1 MDLRGTSL
9 STGHFTTIFNMEDWI
24 KACSDQHKNCRPP
37 NEDSHFLPS
46 RLLYVGDLIHP
57 CLRLVE
63 TARRPGAARLPSHT
77 EYIALSHCW
86 GGAIAC
92 RLLTTNYASYIND
105 IDKRTLPANFQD
117 AISLTRN
124 LGLVFIWIDS
134 LCIIQD
140 SPSDWAHE
148 SPMMGKVF
156 ASASCVVAATAS
168 ANSAG
173 GCFRTRDPK
182 STDANSRLLMS
193 SSQLRCYVTS
203 SNPSVRSL
211 FHTRVDPAPLT
222 KRAWAFQERLL
233 SRRMVHFC
241 EDAVLFECNTIQ
253 ASEFNRAGIRYEKEH
268 YTVRYGKVV
277 PWIETKLLQLSGIG
291 GGDHELDDGTR
302 ARRGIRGALDVL
314 QALGRT
320 TEHTF
325 TERIEFCKR
334 WFDIVSAY
342 SEGALT
348 RPTDKLVALAGVA
361 ELVQDQ
367 TGAPYVA
374 GLWETETLALQLLWA
389 VRVPLQKQPLYCAPS
404 WAWPSVSGRIEL
416 LPLVGVDTSVINHK
430 SIDFGA
436 KVEEVHAFYEGK
448 PVSVARSLVDD
459 GNLLISGP
467 AITVS
472 ASKDDPSVLYEVSRT
487 FGGSMPMKIG
497 RKSLHFLPDY
507 NDPGDSSA
515 SKSRQPQAQFLA
527 MYVVTIR
534 RSKHVHFD
542 HGLVLQRRAEPS
554 LGGMLSYERVGV
566 WYAISTTA
574 TPGIGSATRRI
585 VRRGLTI
592 MRWPDQRVRVY

>member
-24 KACSDQHKNCRPP
+24 KACSDQHKNCCPP
-37 NEDSHFLPS
+37 NQDENFLPS
-46 RLLYVGDLIHP
+46 RLIYVGDLIRP

-140 SPSDWAHE
+140 SPSDWVHE

-156 ASASCVVAATAS
+156 ASAYCVVAATAS

-193 SSQLRCYVTS
+193 LSQLRCYVTS

-211 FHTRVDPAPLT
+211 FHTRVDPAPLN

-277 PWIETKLLQLSGIG
+277 PWIETKLLQLSGI

-367 TGAPYVA
+367 TGAPYLA
-374 GLWETETLALQLLWA
+374 GLWKTETLTLQLLWA
-389 VRVPLQKQPLYCAPS
+389 VRVPLQKQPLYCTPS

-416 LPLVGVDTSVINHK
+416 LPLVGVDTSVIDQK
-430 SIDFGA
+430 SIDIGA
-436 KVEEVHAFYEGK
+436 KVEEVHLFYEGK

-467 AITVS
+467 AIIVS

-487 FGGSMPMKIG
+487 FGRSMPMKIG
-497 RKSLHFLPDY
+497 RTSLHFWPDY
-507 NDPGDSSA
+507 NDPGHDGA
-515 SKSRQPQAQFLA
+515 AKRGQPRAQFLA

-534 RSKHVHFD
+534 RSKHVHVD
-542 HGLVLQRRAEPS
+542 PGLVLQRRTGPS
-554 LGGMLSYERVGV
+554 SAGIPAYERVGV

-592 MRWPDQRVRVY
+592 LRWQKQTVRVY